1 MHVKRH
7 LAIFGVVMAL
17 LAGSGSGLAAE
28 DIVQPPQTPYMRST
42 VGTPDELSPLAPA
55 EARQVK
61 KMGDKW
67 TCILNG
73 QLMVYNEAASRW
85 EPQSGPLPRK

>member
-7 LAIFGVVMAL
+7 LAFLGAVMAL
-17 LAGSGSGLAAE
+17 LVGSGSGFAA

-61 KMGDKW
+61 KVGDKW

-85 EPQSGPLPRK
+85 EPQSLPLQRK